1 MWQTFRF
8 EYVATPNW
16 KSTHKVQILDV
27 HYARQDNQLKL
38 SQLHAYIAKLKVCVH
53 LAELLRLVNQTV
65 PKALPVI

>member
-16 KSTHKVQILDV
+16 KSTHK
-27 HYARQDNQLKL
+27 
-38 SQLHAYIAKLKVCVH
+38 LHAYIAKLKVCVH